1 MDAEHF
7 TSHNRNFPK
16 KKCGKYDQAFKELWT
31 DLTSGVLG
39 ATGSVGQ
46 RFILLLALHPHFEL
60 HAVGASERSAG
71 KKYKDA
77 VRWKQAIPFTE
88 RIGNLV
94 VKKCTA
100 EEFQDCDLVFSGL
113 DSDVAG
119 DVGKNY
125 ATGIRATLTVTEMAF
140 LKANLAVF
148 SNAKNYRRDPLVP
161 LVVPTVNLP
170 HLDVIKHQRKH
181 HGLEKG
187 FLVCNSNCAVIG
199 IVIPFAALQDKFGP
213 VDQVSVVT
221 MQAVSGAGYP
231 GVSSMDIIDNVV
243 PFISGEEDKLETEA
257 SKILGGVNGDVTG
270 FVDQPM
276 KISAAC
282 NRVAVLDGHTACV
295 SLRFQ
300 RRPPPSAEEV
310 KQAMRE
316 YVSDAQKLGCPSA
329 PAKAIV
335 VMDEPDRPQPRLDR
349 ETDRGYA
356 VSVGRIRED
365 ESGIFDIK
373 FVALSHNSKLIQ
385 PNEPDVMLT
394 FHSCHWSGRLVN
406 TERRGSGPEG
416 LCMIEDIS
424 EAPKQVLKDQYN
436 MHP

>member
-1 MDAEHF
+1 
-7 TSHNRNFPK
+7 
-16 KKCGKYDQAFKELWT
+16 
-31 DLTSGVLG
+31 
-39 ATGSVGQ
+39 
-46 RFILLLALHPHFEL
+46 
-60 HAVGASERSAG
+60 
-71 KKYKDA
+71 
-77 VRWKQAIPFTE
+77 
-88 RIGNLV
+88 
-94 VKKCTA
+94 
-100 EEFQDCDLVFSGL
+100 
-113 DSDVAG
+113 
-119 DVGKNY
+119 
-125 ATGIRATLTVTEMAF
+125 
-140 LKANLAVF
+140 
-148 SNAKNYRRDPLVP
+148 
-161 LVVPTVNLP
+161 
-170 HLDVIKHQRKH
+170 
-181 HGLEKG
+181 LEKG

-282 NRVAVLDGHTACV
+282 NRVPVLDGHTACV

-329 PAKAIV
+329 PKKAIV
-335 VMDEPDRPQPRLDR
+335 VMEEPDRPQPRLDR

-365 ESGIFDIK
+365 ESGIFDLK
-373 FVALSHNSKLIQ
+373 FVALSHNSKSRQFHRGTNLK
-385 PNEPDVMLT
+385 LT
-394 FHSCHWSGRLVN
+394 YRSCH
-406 TERRGSGPEG
+406 RRCRIIDIECRGGCSQG
-416 LCMIEDIS
+416 LCLI
-424 EAPKQVLKDQYN
+424 
-436 MHP
+436 

>member
-1 MDAEHF
+1 M
-7 TSHNRNFPK
+7 S
-16 KKCGKYDQAFKELWT
+16 
-31 DLTSGVLG
+31 
-39 ATGSVGQ
+39 
-46 RFILLLALHPHFEL
+46 
-60 HAVGASERSAG
+60 
-71 KKYKDA
+71 
-77 VRWKQAIPFTE
+77 
-88 RIGNLV
+88 
-94 VKKCTA
+94 
-100 EEFQDCDLVFSGL
+100 
-113 DSDVAG
+113 
-119 DVGKNY
+119 
-125 ATGIRATLTVTEMAF
+125 F
-140 LKANLAVF
+140 LKSNLAVF

-170 HLDVIKHQRKH
+170 HLDVLKHQRKQ

-282 NRVAVLDGHTACV
+282 NRVPVLDGHTACV

-310 KQAMRE
+310 KKAMHE

-329 PAKAIV
+329 PKNAIV
-335 VMDEPDRPQPRLDR
+335 VMEAPDRPQPRLDR

-356 VSVGRIRED
+356 VSVGRVRED

-373 FVALSHNSKLIQ
+373 FVALSHNSK
-385 PNEPDVMLT
+385 
-394 FHSCHWSGRLVN
+394 SS
-406 TERRGSGPEG
+406 
-416 LCMIEDIS
+416 
-424 EAPKQVLKDQYN
+424 
-436 MHP
+436 

>member
-1 MDAEHF
+1 M
-7 TSHNRNFPK
+7 R
-16 KKCGKYDQAFKELWT
+16 YFK
-31 DLTSGVLG
+31 
-39 ATGSVGQ
+39 
-46 RFILLLALHPHFEL
+46 RLALEL
-60 HAVGASERSAG
+60 TFCV
-71 KKYKDA
+71 
-77 VRWKQAIPFTE
+77 
-88 RIGNLV
+88 
-94 VKKCTA
+94 
-100 EEFQDCDLVFSGL
+100 
-113 DSDVAG
+113 
-119 DVGKNY
+119 
-125 ATGIRATLTVTEMAF
+125 EMAF
-140 LKANLAVF
+140 LKAELAVF

-170 HLDVIKHQRKH
+170 HLDVIKHQRQH
-181 HGLEKG
+181 HKLEKG

-213 VDQVSVVT
+213 INQVSVVT

-257 SKILGGVNGDVTG
+257 SKILGSVNEGVTG

-282 NRVAVLDGHTACV
+282 NRVPVLDGHTACV
-295 SLRFQ
+295 SLRFE

-310 KQAMRE
+310 KQAMRD

-329 PAKAIV
+329 PKKAIA

-349 ETDRGYA
+349 ETDRGYT

-373 FVALSHNSKLIQ
+373 FVALSHNSKL
-385 PNEPDVMLT
+385 DT
-394 FHSCHWSGRLVN
+394 
-406 TERRGSGPEG
+406 T
-416 LCMIEDIS
+416 
-424 EAPKQVLKDQYN
+424 LKT
-436 MHP
+436 